1 MAGSSIL
8 IPRICEYCD
17 KPFMARNVN
26 TRFCCAAC
34 NNKSLR
40 ARRKREKEE
49 QRQISLLDTKKEKI
63 ADIQTRPYISVSE
76 AAQLI
81 GVSKSTVRRMVRRGM
96 LVGVNL
102 GIRLTRIDRTQL
114 EQLFTSIVVPEK
126 QITSKVYELDKCYTI
141 GECCRLESIIR
152 AFNIPK
158 RKVGNYVYIPR
169 VEVDKVLNKID

>member
-1 MAGSSIL
+1 MCKEKKRKRRA
-8 IPRICEYCD
+8 E
-17 KPFMARNVN
+17 A
-26 TRFCCAAC
+26 
-34 NNKSLR
+34 NKSLD
-40 ARRKREKEE
+40 
-49 QRQISLLDTKKEKI
+49 IKKEKI
-63 ADIQTRPYISVSE
+63 ADIQTRSYISVSE

-126 QITSKVYELDKCYTI
+126 QKTSKVYELDKCYTI
-141 GECCRLESIIR
+141 GECLRKYNIPECRLESIIR

-158 RKVGNYVYIPR
+158 RKVVNYVYIPR
-169 VEVDKVLNKID
+169 VEIDKVLNKID

>member
-102 GIRLTRIDRTQL
+102 GIRLTISAYGYQL
-114 EQLFTSIVVPEK
+114 
-126 QITSKVYELDKCYTI
+126 
-141 GECCRLESIIR
+141 
-152 AFNIPK
+152 
-158 RKVGNYVYIPR
+158 
-169 VEVDKVLNKID
+169 

>member
-1 MAGSSIL
+1 MPGSSIL

-17 KPFMARNVN
+17 KTFMARNVN
-26 TRFCCAAC
+26 TRFCSAAC

-96 LVGVNL
+96 LVGVN
-102 GIRLTRIDRTQL
+102 
-114 EQLFTSIVVPEK
+114 
-126 QITSKVYELDKCYTI
+126 
-141 GECCRLESIIR
+141 
-152 AFNIPK
+152 
-158 RKVGNYVYIPR
+158 
-169 VEVDKVLNKID
+169 